1 MPVTTAN
8 MYVDQ
13 GSDFFINLE
22 LLTDDGEDYD
32 TTNRSFF
39 CNVRKI
45 YSSAIAFSANC
56 TPTPGFTNSLDL
68 LIESNQTEDLS
79 PGKYQYDILMVDNTT
94 DFQEKI
100 LEGLMIIVS
109 STTRTV

>member
-1 MPVTTAN
+1 

-39 CNVRKI
+39 CDVRKV
-45 YSSAIAFSANC
+45 YSSEVAFSANC
-56 TPTPGFTNSLDL
+56 TPTPGFTNSIDL
-68 LIESNQTEDLS
+68 LIESDKTANLD
-79 PGKYQYDILMVDNTT
+79 PGKYQYDILMADEIN

-109 STTRTV
+109 SATRTA